1 MGTDEDQLNNN
12 AELDAAVEV
21 EIDIAYL
28 QFATARTPAQRKRAH
43 ERFERAIK
51 ARSPGALSRMEFE
64 SGLLRQR

>member
-1 MGTDEDQLNNN
+1 MDQEQ
-12 AELDAAVEV
+12 AARDAAVEV

-51 ARSPGALSRMEFE
+51 ARSPRAVRRMELE
-64 SGLLRQR
+64 RGLRRQR